1 MSEPIICVRHLS
13 KSFGNLPVLRDVSLK
28 VETGEKVALLGPSGS
43 GKTTLL
49 RCLNRLERPDAG
61 EIVVD
66 GILLDDSESKVNR
79 VRADVGMVF
88 QRFHL
93 FPHKTALE
101 NVALAPEL
109 VRKLSRD
116 EAKRRA
122 EALLE
127 KVGLADKRDAYPFE
141 LSGGQQQRVAIARA
155 LAMTPKVL
163 LCDEVTSALDPEL
176 VAEVLDVLRQLAHEG
191 MTMLLV
197 THEVRFAEEIAD
209 RVLFMDNGQILEEG
223 PPTAV
228 IRNPSHPRTREFLE
242 RVLW

>member
-1 MSEPIICVRHLS
+1 MIRVRNLS
-13 KSFGNLPVLRDVSLK
+13 KSFGNLAALRDISVD
-28 VETGEKVALLGPSGS
+28 VAAGETVAVIGPSGS
-43 GKTTLL
+43 GKSTFL

-61 EIVVD
+61 HIAVNGVP
-66 GILLDDSESKVNR
+66 LDDSEANMNR

-88 QRFHL
+88 QRFRL

-101 NVALAPEL
+101 NVALAPQL
-109 VRKLSRD
+109 VRKVRRSD
-116 EAKRRA
+116 ATRRA

-127 KVGLADKRDAYPFE
+127 KVGLADKRRAYPAE

-155 LAMTPKVL
+155 LAMSPKVM

-176 VAEVLDVLRQLAHEG
+176 VAEVLDVLRQLADEG

-197 THEVRFAEEIAD
+197 THEIRFAEEVSN
-209 RVLFMDNGQILEEG
+209 RVVFMDDGRILEDG
-223 PPTAV
+223 PPESV
-228 IRNPSHPRTREFLE
+228 IRDPRHPRTRSFLD